1 MTYGFVNIFIA
12 TMNIEIL
19 SRLYV
24 TVAIYPSV
32 ITKLAYSQLE
42 GLNHS
47 FIVTPLNHPKYFLL
61 LSATLCGVRVSVCSL
76 PLCVVYG

>member
-1 MTYGFVNIFIA
+1 M
-12 TMNIEIL
+12 
-19 SRLYV
+19 
-24 TVAIYPSV
+24 AIYPFV

-47 FIVTPLNHPKYFLL
+47 SIVTPLNHPKYFLL
-61 LSATLCGVRVSVCSL
+61 LFATLWCTGECVLFATLWCTGECVLFATLCGVRVSVCSL

>member
-1 MTYGFVNIFIA
+1 MDIVLLLYSALVPMTCGFVSIFIA
-12 TMNIEIL
+12 SMNIEIL
-19 SRLYV
+19 RCLYV

-47 FIVTPLNHPKYFLL
+47 FIVTTPKYFLL
-61 LSATLCGVRVSVCSL
+61 LFAPLCGVR
-76 PLCVVYG
+76 